1 MNSQDPNLAEVF
13 DLSESEAKDV
23 KNALAVAELWHTT
36 PMRKYTTWV
45 HTQEMMDFAITID
58 NKLSTAL
65 TVAWLHAAHI
75 PHNINSV
82 ADRCPRLLAMS
93 ARALQ
98 HYMANNPTHTERVQV
113 ALRQA
118 LTNLHSRSN
127 STATFIAP
135 SKHAVFSDTQILL
148 NDIEMSF
155 MSHSYR
161 DVCRKLHSRAKEI
174 GGRVDVLV
182 REILNHAQ
190 MYPGVFRFE
199 QAKILYGERAT
210 SNVELLRKDQPE
222 LF

>member
-58 NKLSTAL
+58 NKLSTVL

-161 DVCRKLHSRAKEI
+161 DVCCKLHSRAKEI